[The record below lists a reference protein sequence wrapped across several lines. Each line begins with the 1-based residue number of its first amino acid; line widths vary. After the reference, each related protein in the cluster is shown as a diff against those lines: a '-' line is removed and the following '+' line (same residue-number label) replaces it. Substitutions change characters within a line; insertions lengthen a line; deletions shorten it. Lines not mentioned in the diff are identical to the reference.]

1 MERWKLAGIAK
12 QQTIYLSLFKMSKA
26 QELIWARKM
35 IWSVS
40 FHRRLQSEYKVI
52 KEKLLS
58 LQNWET
64 NRDHQRGWPIR
75 LMVWWLG
82 DDEYLILVDMKCL
95 AGVPL
100 CDRMA
105 VLLISVIFTAR
116 VLTTDI
122 WVTLIVWSSWCS
134 ASSHHW
140 LTQPYKDS
148 LKCLIGQELRLC
160 HNKKKLVLIWI
171 MI

>member
-1 MERWKLAGIAK
+1 METCGNRTNNKY
-12 QQTIYLSLFKMSKA
+12 IYYLDYNQNL
-26 QELIWARKM
+26 
-35 IWSVS
+35 
-40 FHRRLQSEYKVI
+40 RL
-52 KEKLLS
+52 KEKLLTR
-58 LQNWET
+58 QNWET
-64 NRDHQRGWPIR
+64 NMDHQGGWSIR

-100 CDRMA
+100 CVRMA

-148 LKCLIGQELRLC
+148 LKCLIGQEPRLC